1 MRGDDPNC
9 RTHTNHGRF
18 VCPACAGMI
27 RSMVMWTLGMRSL
40 PRMRGD
46 DPILVFGQDVIAE
59 FAPHARG

>member
-1 MRGDDPNC
+1 MDGVQAI
-9 RTHTNHGRF
+9 

-27 RSMVMWTLGMRSL
+27 RLKTGKTATLTSL

-46 DPILVFGQDVIAE
+46 DPDGIMKERRMAA